1 MMGKKSKR
9 RNDIVSK
16 QVGNEEQLFPQ
27 IIEDRFKQILR
38 IMSWVVGVC
47 FALIIIL
54 PNFNFFLVD
63 AIVKFLFFLGVFNL
77 ILFAVLEMFGNSI
90 KQYMSKNIP
99 KI

>member
-1 MMGKKSKR
+1 MGKKSKR
-9 RNDIVSK
+9 RNDIAST

-54 PNFNFFLVD
+54 PNFDFFLVD

>member
-1 MMGKKSKR
+1 MGKKSKR
-9 RNDIVSK
+9 RNDIASK

-54 PNFNFFLVD
+54 PNFDFFLVD